1 MLMST
6 CRNCGKSI
14 IKLGLS
20 QGPETSPDRRSWMT
34 NDSDGNTICH
44 APPWGMPM
52 PREPQNDAHS
62 NVPDEHHQSH
72 RSAAAGR

>member
-1 MLMST
+1 
-6 CRNCGKSI
+6 
-14 IKLGLS
+14 
-20 QGPETSPDRRSWMT
+20 MT